1 MRWKCIKGGRQISAV
16 ICLPSYKRHELRRWK
31 SPDQKKISS
40 GPLEAMSSRHW
51 RSGSGIVLYLSIYI
65 VPLAVHTDQWR
76 SSGNGPQCN
85 AIVVSLSEK
94 IYTQK
99 GNMLT

>member
-1 MRWKCIKGGRQISAV
+1 MIRSAPFV
-16 ICLPSYKRHELRRWK
+16 TSLLGT
-31 SPDQKKISS
+31 S
-40 GPLEAMSSRHW
+40 GSNALTPLEEWLRYCII
-51 RSGSGIVLYLSIYI
+51 IVSLSIYI